1 MNIEKEDGFD
11 TLFFPFQE
19 VNIAKEKL
27 QLGDYMR
34 LTEKQLLTTTLDCLI
49 VVVPELKVG

>member
-1 MNIEKEDGFD
+1 MNIKKEDGFD

-49 VVVPELKVG
+49 VVVLELKVG